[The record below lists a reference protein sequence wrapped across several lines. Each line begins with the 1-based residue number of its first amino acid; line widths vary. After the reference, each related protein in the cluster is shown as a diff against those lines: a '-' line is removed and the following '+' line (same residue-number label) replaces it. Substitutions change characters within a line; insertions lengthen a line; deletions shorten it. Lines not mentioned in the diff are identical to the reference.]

1 MKKIFG
7 YFLLVVAMM
16 ACSVETSAQDNV
28 QNNGRQRMTRE
39 ELAEKQAR
47 HIADVIAMDDAAAS
61 RFVKLYG
68 ECQKEIWALGPKVG
82 KKSRGKGSANM
93 TDAEVEQ
100 DLKGRFGHS
109 QKILDIRQKY
119 YKEYSKFLSQKQIK
133 RVYEIEKQMKA
144 RLARHKAQGH
154 RPGQGRK
161 ASR

>member
-7 YFLLVVAMM
+7 YVLLVVAMM
-16 ACSVETSAQDNV
+16 ACSVETSAQDNA
-28 QNNGRQRMTRE
+28 QNNSRQRMTRE

-47 HIADVIAMDDAAAS
+47 HIVDVMAMDDAAAS

-82 KKSRGKGSANM
+82 RKSRGKGSANM

-100 DLKGRFGHS
+100 DLKGRFEHS

-133 RVYEIEKQMKA
+133 RVYEIEKQMKT

-154 RPGQGRK
+154 RPRQGKK

>member
-16 ACSVETSAQDNV
+16 ACSVETSAQDNA

-100 DLKGRFGHS
+100 A
-109 QKILDIRQKY
+109 ILDLLRQHG
-119 YKEYSKFLSQKQIK
+119 E
-133 RVYEIEKQMKA
+133 RRETAVP
-144 RLARHKAQGH
+144 RLVAL
-154 RPGQGRK
+154 P
-161 ASR
+161 